1 MTYSIDCVSDNTSS
15 EESSEEVLK
24 KLSNL
29 NTDKSAGPD
38 NLHPKVLFEVRHKI
52 RYPLHIISNKS
63 LSKGILP
70 DDWKTAI
77 LSPIFKNKGDK
88 KHACNYRPI
97 SLTSVVCKIC
107 ESLIRD
113 KMMNH
118 LIVNNLLSDSQYDFR
133 PGRSCAIQL
142 LEILNEWSIYLTLLI
157 LLTIFRL

>member
-1 MTYSIDCVSDNTSS
+1 M
-15 EESSEEVLK
+15 
-24 KLSNL
+24 
-29 NTDKSAGPD
+29 
-38 NLHPKVLFEVRHKI
+38 LFEVRHKI
-52 RYPLHIISNKS
+52 SYPLHIIFNKS

-77 LSPIFKNKGDK
+77 LSPIFKNEGDK

-118 LIVNNLLSDSQYDFR
+118 LIVTCNNLLSDSQYGFR
-133 PGRSCAIQL
+133 LGRSCAIQL
-142 LEILNEWSIYLTLLI
+142 LEILD
-157 LLTIFRL
+157 

>member
-1 MTYSIDCVSDNTSS
+1 MKHI
-15 EESSEEVLK
+15 
-24 KLSNL
+24 NL
-29 NTDKSAGPD
+29 IKCN
-38 NLHPKVLFEVRHKI
+38 H
-52 RYPLHIISNKS
+52 
-63 LSKGILP
+63 
-70 DDWKTAI
+70 
-77 LSPIFKNKGDK
+77 KNKGDK

-142 LEILNEWSIYLTLLI
+142 LEILDEWSILLDSFNPVGQY
-157 LLTIFRL
+157 IFRL